1 MKKEKSISK
10 SKKLLNRLMVYLIGL
25 LGFTAATGCPVFAYG
40 SPHATYKYKFQLLD
54 EKGKPLENTQLRISK
69 KWKDYYYLMPIYDKM
84 KTDKNGKINYSVGGS
99 IESYKDSWLV
109 YYPTDNEHH
118 AGVFKEDSVRI
129 EEKQIKKGKG
139 TWNDGTFEVKATL
152 KLKKK

>member
-54 EKGKPLENTQLRISK
+54 EKGKPLENTQLRVT
-69 KWKDYYYLMPIYDKM
+69 WKGYNYRLLPTDPNMV
-84 KTDKNGKINYSVGGS
+84 TDKNGRINHSAGGF
-99 IESYKDSWLV
+99 IKNYDDSWLV
-109 YYPTDNEHH
+109 YYETDNEHH
-118 AGVFKEDSVRI
+118 AGVFKEDSVI
-129 EEKQIKKGKG
+129 VEQKQIKKGKG